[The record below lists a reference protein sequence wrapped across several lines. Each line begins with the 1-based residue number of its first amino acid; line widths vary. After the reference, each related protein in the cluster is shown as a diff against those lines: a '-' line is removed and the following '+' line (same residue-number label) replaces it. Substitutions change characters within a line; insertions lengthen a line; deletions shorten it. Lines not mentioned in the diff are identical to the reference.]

1 MKRKLTLN
9 IGCCSWFNT
18 RVPWAGCAGCCE
30 GRIIVDISGAAAER
44 AAERGSEEAASSSLE
59 RLSVLDI
66 AIAPVNSPLCWLSN
80 RGLQTHLVVVGAV
93 AVVRRAQEDQL
104 WKVK

>member
-9 IGCCSWFNT
+9 IACCSWFNAA
-18 RVPWAGCAGCCE
+18 VPWAGCAGCCK

-59 RLSVLDI
+59 RLSE
-66 AIAPVNSPLCWLSN
+66 
-80 RGLQTHLVVVGAV
+80 RVVVVEVTSGMS
-93 AVVRRAQEDQL
+93 L
-104 WKVK
+104 GWS